1 VLLALLGVNTML
13 NVNWTIDYIQQS
25 KKQFVD
31 ATVTNDVI
39 RKGLHEFVDK
49 QTELCKVITNNAV
62 VFTKELTSLVL
73 PSTNICKP

>member
-1 VLLALLGVNTML
+1 MF
-13 NVNWTIDYIQQS
+13 NVNFTIDFIQSS

-49 QTELCKVITNNAV
+49 QTELCNVITNNYV
-62 VFTKELTSLVL
+62 TFTKELSQTTF
-73 PSTNICKP
+73 PKTNICKP

>member
-1 VLLALLGVNTML
+1 MFNI
-13 NVNWTIDYIQQS
+13 NFTIDFIQSS

-49 QTELCKVITNNAV
+49 QTELCKIITSNYT
-62 VFTKELTSLVL
+62 VFTKEIMNGVI
-73 PSTNICKP
+73 PNTNVCKP

>member
-1 VLLALLGVNTML
+1 MF
-13 NVNWTIDYIQQS
+13 NVNFTIDFIQSS

-49 QTELCKVITNNAV
+49 QTELCKVITNNYV
-62 VFTKELTSLVL
+62 TFTKELSQTTF
-73 PSTNICKP
+73 PKTNICKP

>member
-1 VLLALLGVNTML
+1 ML
-13 NVNWTIDYIQQS
+13 NVNWTIDYIQQT

-62 VFTKELTSLVL
+62 VFTIVFY
-73 PSTNICKP
+73 STTFPKTKHS

>member
-1 VLLALLGVNTML
+1 MF
-13 NVNWTIDYIQQS
+13 NVNFTIDFIQSS

-49 QTELCKVITNNAV
+49 QTELCKVITNNYVTFA
-62 VFTKELTSLVL
+62 KELSQATF
-73 PSTNICKP
+73 PKTNICKP